1 VKDPTQN
8 PSLGDPLTFETTDFA
23 SARRALDE
31 LHAEVFLELLEL
43 RGQRRLTD
51 EAAFCRTPEVA
62 RIGDRDE
69 VAQILELE
77 IGQACFFRMEPD
89 R

>member
-31 LHAEVFLELLEL
+31 LPAGL
-43 RGQRRLTD
+43 
-51 EAAFCRTPEVA
+51 EAARQLRQPNWDSRRRPA
-62 RIGDRDE
+62 
-69 VAQILELE
+69 A
-77 IGQACFFRMEPD
+77 
-89 R
+89 